1 MELNYNIG
9 QIIDSNFLIYINLF
23 DTKQKVN
30 YKMKFEVD
38 LVNKF
43 SNYKFV
49 NNNYQQKQWYF
60 TMKKKKRITKKNKKF
75 IKGDIIIYDIEKLN
89 KGNLKSIYL
98 DSMEFRSSQ
107 QSEYDRYS
115 YCLNKKN
122 DNAKLYRCIYNKVLE
137 ENKKEFL
144 NKFKKKSKIKES
156 SFKYLIV

>member
-1 MELNYNIG
+1 MVFYYE
-9 QIIDSNFLIYINLF
+9 
-23 DTKQKVN
+23 
-30 YKMKFEVD
+30 
-38 LVNKF
+38 
-43 SNYKFV
+43 
-49 NNNYQQKQWYF
+49 
-60 TMKKKKRITKKNKKF
+60 KKKRITKKNKKF

-122 DNAKLYRCIYNKVLE
+122 DNAKLYRCIYNKVIE
-137 ENKKEFL
+137 ENKKEFMENFKE
-144 NKFKKKSKIKES
+144 NKPKFKES